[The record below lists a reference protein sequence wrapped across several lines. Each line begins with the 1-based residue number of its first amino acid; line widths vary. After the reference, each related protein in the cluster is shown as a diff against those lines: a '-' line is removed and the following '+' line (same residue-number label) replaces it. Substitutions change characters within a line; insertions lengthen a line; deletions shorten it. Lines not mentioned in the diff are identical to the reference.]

1 MVIVFVISVWI
12 RRLRPIFFPFP
23 SRTLPRSTRTMT
35 GGQRPTSIVDLTA
48 RVPCRFF
55 YIRRARQL
63 WTLYRQPLAC
73 DLFWKRRK
81 HQQTDKQNSKVSS
94 HSIVDSTETFEFF
107 WRQSASPCWHAPA
120 TVRALCGRWVR
131 DLALAPRLFVA
142 TESTGTVLT
151 PSQMSEI
158 DRFPNLIL
166 ERLGESGATHDS
178 QSASRS
184 GVEAWVARN
193 LNGWDD
199 SDAGL
204 SQAWVR
210 CPSGLAS
217 LHHSRLST
225 WLSYQLYSFSG
236 DRRFCYDNHG
246 SFVYDSPNL
255 FCGPTGSVRTGLT
268 AVRSEPGHRT
278 HLTSLLS
285 GCSVVRDGAKIW
297 LLRVVMGLGVYFWTW
312 ILRGFLFA
320 IRFRSCCLLSF

>member
-1 MVIVFVISVWI
+1 M
-12 RRLRPIFFPFP
+12 PI
-23 SRTLPRSTRTMT
+23 
-35 GGQRPTSIVDLTA
+35 
-48 RVPCRFF
+48 
-55 YIRRARQL
+55 
-63 WTLYRQPLAC
+63 
-73 DLFWKRRK
+73 
-81 HQQTDKQNSKVSS
+81 
-94 HSIVDSTETFEFF
+94 
-107 WRQSASPCWHAPA
+107 
-120 TVRALCGRWVR
+120 
-131 DLALAPRLFVA
+131 
-142 TESTGTVLT
+142 
-151 PSQMSEI
+151 
-158 DRFPNLIL
+158 

-225 WLSYQLYSFSG
+225 RSSYQLYSFSG

-255 FCGPTGSVRTGLT
+255 FCGPSGSVRTGLT

-278 HLTSLLS
+278 HLTSLML
-285 GCSVVRDGAKIW
+285 I
-297 LLRVVMGLGVYFWTW
+297 
-312 ILRGFLFA
+312 FA
-320 IRFRSCCLLSF
+320 IVVVWNLYYTSPFRNTLSIMHKCFQSVENLPFRPPPPPPPSIML